1 MKIYLNRP
9 AAKATAM
16 LPAAIQWGSEG
27 FTDTAKRFD
36 KDMLQLERDVSTP
49 PNEELVK
56 LKTVTAS
63 TEGDSHV
70 DRYTLSIYIERGGR
84 QKTPHSR
91 IISKQSPFRVRKD

>member
-27 FTDTAKRFD
+27 FTDIAKRFD
-36 KDMLQLERDVSTP
+36 KDMLELEKDVSTP
-49 PNEELVK
+49 PNEACQTQN
-56 LKTVTAS
+56 TVTAS

-70 DRYTLSIYIERGGR
+70 DRYTLSIYIEREQAKR
-84 QKTPHSR
+84 PPTAE
-91 IISKQSPFRVRKD
+91 